1 MVVLAMVHLGDGVGL
16 HQVLVGITDVV
27 DDSEIRLQ
35 NRVPVSER
43 RVEFELVAQRRS
55 SQSNIV
61 TGSNTD
67 LIQHVVVEV
76 VLVWSDAGFFVG
88 IYAQRGDK
96 TLHSVSILDERVNV
110 RGVCYRIASDQ
121 RRVHVTGSLCR
132 SD

>member
-35 NRVPVSER
+35 NRVPVSEC
-43 RVEFELVAQRRS
+43 RVELELVTQRRS
-55 SQSNIV
+55 SQSNVV

-76 VLVWSDAGFFVG
+76 VPFGPTPGSSWGYTPSA
-88 IYAQRGDK
+88 
-96 TLHSVSILDERVNV
+96 
-110 RGVCYRIASDQ
+110 
-121 RRVHVTGSLCR
+121 VTRLFIPFLS
-132 SD
+132 